1 MNFWLFLNE
10 LNTCVSGSLG
20 NSCAL
25 NFFLLFISTSYLMR
39 LVALSKT
46 IILIYR
52 ETWYY
57 GLQYEDSKG
66 NIVWLKTDKKVLDQ
80 HHLPPLGKYQI

>member
-1 MNFWLFLNE
+1 MSLFEIN
-10 LNTCVSGSLG
+10 
-20 NSCAL
+20 
-25 NFFLLFISTSYLMR
+25 Y
-39 LVALSKT
+39 KT
-46 IILIYR
+46 KITLHR

-80 HHLPPLGKYQI
+80 HHLPPQGKYQMKNPPIFFY